1 VAGSQK
7 AGESPAAPPV
17 PGASFSY
24 GGSVISS
31 GDGAPW
37 SGSTA
42 AFPAR
47 SAQGK
52 EPWWL
57 AEVKERVD
65 GVKGGRGERE
75 EGGHL
80 LGASQRVSA
89 LSLALCSEKERKAA
103 PQRSGVGGWRGEGS
117 GVR

>member
-1 VAGSQK
+1 VAVDGEAGAGSQEVGD
-7 AGESPAAPPV
+7 ALS
-17 PGASFSY
+17 
-24 GGSVISS
+24 GGSRPTDVVFYSGSVFSS

-42 AFPAR
+42 ASPAR

-52 EPWWL
+52 GPWWL
-57 AEVKERVD
+57 AEVKEKVAR
-65 GVKGGRGERE
+65 VKGGRGERG

-89 LSLALCSEKERKAA
+89 LSPSPSAA
-103 PQRSGVGGWRGEGS
+103 RRREWAVLPRL
-117 GVR
+117 

>member
-1 VAGSQK
+1 VGLRRGLEGSAAGSQK

-17 PGASFSY
+17 PRASFSC
-24 GGSVISS
+24 GGSVVSS

-52 EPWWL
+52 EPRGL
-57 AEVKERVD
+57 AEVRGWFLEGKEA
-65 GVKGGRGERE
+65 GVSGERTTIE
-75 EGGHL
+75 NGL
-80 LGASQRVSA
+80 LWLWLSP
-89 LSLALCSEKERKAA
+89 SLASARER
-103 PQRSGVGGWRGEGS
+103 RDNTLTLG
-117 GVR
+117 